1 MSEAE
6 EFRLKI
12 EAYTP
17 ETMPMQRLAEYLT
30 QLALMLGESMSVHFV
45 RLEPG
50 STSLIH
56 RIQREAIPKVKERT
70 ASIRRGVGP
79 RDSVRAYRR
88 INKMLRDDNGSA
100 VWKQE
105 QTEAEI
111 VVFPGKD
118 DAEEVIAGISQRG
131 SIDGEVVRVGGL
143 QKVVPIMLKCE
154 HDELSGCWAEKG
166 VAKALGRRLFEPVRL
181 FGTGRWNRND
191 DGKWKLDIFR
201 VESFAPLRDLPLSGA
216 LNEIRALQINWDE
229 SAYSELSE
237 MRESEP
243 SHGGI

>member
-1 MSEAE
+1 
-6 EFRLKI
+6 
-12 EAYTP
+12 
-17 ETMPMQRLAEYLT
+17 
-30 QLALMLGESMSVHFV
+30 MSVHFV

-56 RIQREAIPKVKERT
+56 RIEREAIPKVKART
-70 ASIRRGVGP
+70 ASVRRGVGP

-100 VWKQE
+100 VWKE
-105 QTEAEI
+105 ERTEAQI

-118 DAEEVIAGISQRG
+118 DAEETISGIAQRG
-131 SIDGEVVRVGGL
+131 SVDGEVVRVGGL
-143 QKVVPIMLKCE
+143 QKLVPIMLKCE

-201 VESFAPLRDLPLSGA
+201 VESFTALRDVPLSGV
-216 LNEIRALQINWDE
+216 LNEIRALQIDWDE
-229 SAYSELSE
+229 SAYDELSAMRGEE
-237 MRESEP
+237 MQ
-243 SHGGI
+243 HGGL